1 MDSDASWTAACAHQT
16 GELLLFL
23 WLNYVTSLPSPVLMK
38 LASECEELG
47 LALDIISK
55 PKDSQICNVTKAD
68 AAGRVWLHGV
78 AGP

>member
-1 MDSDASWTAACAHQT
+1 MDSDASWIAACAHQT
-16 GELLLFL
+16 GKLLL
-23 WLNYVTSLPSPVLMK
+23 WLNCVTSLPSQVLMK

-47 LALDIISK
+47 LAPDIISK